1 MKPCLSRRVRRIA
14 TLAAAA
20 MALCVAGGFGAAV
33 AAPKE
38 RIDVRIDGVPGDIAS
53 NVRAYLT
60 LTRYTERDDLNDPQV
75 RRLADRAVDEATD
88 ALRPFG
94 YYKPVIKSR
103 TTWDDPTWIVRLKI
117 QPGEPVRM
125 HEVDVQIA
133 GPGAED
139 VEIGAVRRDTTLKT
153 GSRLDHT
160 TYEDLKASLLRT
172 ARARGYLDA
181 TLTRRELIV
190 NPAELTASARITLE
204 TGGRYEFGKIEIEQD
219 SINDDLLQGYVRF
232 AQGQPYSPALLNST
246 QYALEDSYYF
256 AAVTVTP
263 GDRDTTNLTV
273 PVRITADPVK
283 KHRYAISGG
292 YGTDTGVRG
301 QFTWDNRLINRRGHR
316 SRTELTASELRS
328 EAVARY
334 IIPVGDPS
342 LEKLEFSAAYIDE
355 DIGDLDSKRTE
366 LMGGLTQVFGRW
378 QQVLFARLIQEE
390 TGFPDGTTDDSLL
403 LIPGISYAS
412 LPPNFLTGWVRDAA
426 YYAELTGSPE
436 TFGSDASY
444 LRFYARAERVWAI
457 GGPWHVRGRG
467 EFGTS
472 WIDEFSALPASQRF
486 FAGGDRSVRGFA
498 INELSPP
505 LEEGT
510 VSGSEDKGG
519 GGEHKIVASVELE
532 RDFPRNFRGAVFFDT
547 GNAFN
552 DWNEP
557 LEYSAGI
564 GVRWRLPML
573 MIGLDVAQALSES
586 GKSPRV
592 HLNITQVL

>member
-1 MKPCLSRRVRRIA
+1 
-14 TLAAAA
+14 LAAAGLV
-20 MALCVAGGFGAAV
+20 LCVSGGFGTAV

-38 RIDVRIDGVPGDIAS
+38 RIDVRVDGVPDEIAD

-60 LTRYTERDDLNDPQV
+60 LTRYAEREDLTDPQV

-103 TTWDDPTWIVRLKI
+103 TSWDDPVWIVRLKI

-125 HEVDVQIA
+125 QEVDVRID
-133 GPGAED
+133 GPGATD
-139 VEIGAVRRDTTLKT
+139 SEINAVPRNTALQT
-153 GSRLDHT
+153 GSILDHA
-160 TYEDLKASLLRT
+160 TYETLKASLLRT
-172 ARARGYLDA
+172 ARDRGYLDA
-181 TLTRRELIV
+181 ALTRRELIV
-190 NPAELTASARITLE
+190 NPVELTAAARITLE
-204 TGGRYEFGKIEIEQD
+204 TGGRYEFGAIEIEQD
-219 SINDDLLQGYVRF
+219 SINDELLRGYVRF
-232 AQGQPYSPALLNST
+232 TQGQPYSPALLNST

-256 AAVTVTP
+256 SAVTVTP
-263 GDRDTTNLTV
+263 GDRDTANLTV
-273 PVRITADPVK
+273 PVRITAEPVK
-283 KHRYAISGG
+283 KHRYAVSGG
-292 YGTDTGVRG
+292 YGTDTGIRG
-301 QFTWDNRLINRRGHR
+301 QFTWDNRLINQRGHR

-334 IIPVGDPS
+334 IVPVGDPS
-342 LEKLEFSAAYIDE
+342 LEKIEFSAAYIDE
-355 DIGDLDSKRTE
+355 DIGDLQSKRTE

-378 QQVLFARLIQEE
+378 QQVLFVRLIQEE
-390 TGFPDGTTDDSLL
+390 TGFPDGTSDDSLL
-403 LIPGISYAS
+403 FIPGISYAS

-426 YYAELTGSPE
+426 YYAELTGSPA

-444 LRFYARAERVWAI
+444 LRFYARAERVWPI

-467 EFGTS
+467 ELGTS
-472 WIDEFSALPASQRF
+472 WIDEFSGLPASQRF

-505 LEEGT
+505 LEDGA
-510 VSGSEDKGG
+510 VSGSEEKGG
-519 GGEHKIVASVELE
+519 GGEHKVVASIELE
-532 RDFPRNFRGAVFFDT
+532 RDFPRNFRGAVFVDA

-552 DWNEP
+552 DWTEP

-564 GVRWRLPML
+564 GVRWKLPML